1 GAPGRARLDRDGLTV
16 DHPYRPRRAALTRA
30 SRGSVVVALST
41 GAARRPDGCA
51 AGYRRGVSG
60 MGEWDATTY
69 EGKDTILRVV
79 RREADELFA
88 LVEPAEVWD
97 RKTAC
102 AKWSTRDVV
111 GHLVDT
117 IEGYFAAF
125 DAVHSGTEP
134 AKPHGLPAMSQV
146 AGDQAI
152 AFRDASQ
159 AEMLERLHTD
169 FDKVM
174 ELLDSV
180 GPDDWAGLIVT
191 HPYMGPVPAFFY
203 AAGQLMDFA
212 VHSWDI
218 REGSGQAH
226 TMSADAADLLIPFMF
241 VLWQASIRADADTS
255 PFQLG
260 IRVTTGHNAGD
271 FRVSISPD
279 GMTYEPGSVDDL
291 PSVLEFDA
299 ASLVLVAFG
308 RCDAGTMRGDRAIAE
323 RFLNLFFRV

>member
-1 GAPGRARLDRDGLTV
+1 
-16 DHPYRPRRAALTRA
+16 
-30 SRGSVVVALST
+30 
-41 GAARRPDGCA
+41 
-51 AGYRRGVSG
+51 

-79 RREADELFA
+79 RHEADQLFA
-88 LVEPAEVWD
+88 LVEPPEVWD
-97 RKTAC
+97 RATAC
-102 AKWSTRDVV
+102 SRWATRDVV

-125 DAVHSGTEP
+125 DAVRSGAESPTLHS
-134 AKPHGLPAMSQV
+134 LPVMSQI

-152 AFRDASQ
+152 AFRDATQ
-159 AEMLERLHTD
+159 EQMLERLHTD

-174 ELLDSV
+174 ELLESL

-203 AAGQLMDFA
+203 AAGQLMDFG

-226 TMSADAADLLIPFMF
+226 VMSADAADLLVPFMF
-241 VLWQASIRADADTS
+241 ILWQASIRADADLT
-255 PFQLG
+255 PFELG

-271 FRVSISPD
+271 YRVSISPD
-279 GMTYEPGSVDDL
+279 GMTYAPGAVDDL

-299 ASLVLVAFG
+299 GSLVLTGFG
-308 RCDAGTMRGDRAIAE
+308 RYNTGTFRGDRAIAE
-323 RFLNLFFRV
+323 RFLNLFFRI